1 MERVVQLL
9 DEIDEVVGLVALGV
23 RANANRL
30 VLNGCLL
37 LLTLFAVLMPF

>member
-1 MERVVQLL
+1 MERVVQLF
-9 DEIDEVVGLVALGV
+9 DEIDEIVGLVALGV

-37 LLTLFAVLMPF
+37 VLTLIAVLIPF